1 MYRITIPAITLA
13 VILAVFGFVI
23 VSYSGPDSPSHELD
37 LQNPELVEAA
47 VLDAENRW
55 PTAQQDETA
64 AASSS
69 NLFSW
74 EIDTEQPVNTATLYP
89 IKIRVS
95 YSDNDYEF
103 SGKVKIFHGD
113 VGTVSTASG
122 LLRMGSLIFLAE
134 QMPLGNSLE
143 ICSKISEDW
152 SSCHLRSKRHETA
165 WEKPK
170 VPTILF
176 KKENLPGIVIYD
188 LDGTGSLEIIFQK
201 WGGNRGGP
209 EFTVYQKD
217 RLGLVS
223 PTVSFR
229 GSSKLHEDGRVIQTL
244 WSSSVCDGNV
254 DETYRSIEGRYT
266 LMHRKT
272 YFMYG
277 GQRKDESRN
286 CGYVEETYD
295 QKSNK
300 YLKRKVF

>member
-1 MYRITIPAITLA
+1 MYRITIPAI
-13 VILAVFGFVI
+13 ILAVFGFVI
-23 VSYSGPDSPSHELD
+23 LSDSVPDNSSHELD
-37 LQNPELVEAA
+37 LQNPNLVEAA

-55 PTAQQDETA
+55 PMAQRYETTN
-64 AASSS
+64 ASSS

-89 IKIRVS
+89 IKIRVL

-122 LLRMGSLIFLAE
+122 LLRMGSLMFLAE
-134 QMPLGNSLE
+134 QIPLGNSLE

-152 SSCHLRSKRHETA
+152 SSCHLRSKRHEIA

-170 VPTILF
+170 DPTRTF
-176 KKENLPGIVIYD
+176 NKKNLPGILIHD
-188 LDGTGSLEIIFQK
+188 LDRTGSPEIIFQK
-201 WGGNRGGP
+201 WSGNRGGA

-217 RLGLVS
+217 LRGIVS

-229 GSSKLHEDGRVIQTL
+229 GSSELRDDGRVIQTR
-244 WSSSVCDGNV
+244 WSSNVCDGNV
-254 DETYRSIEGRYT
+254 DEIYRSIEGRYT
-266 LMHRKT
+266 LMQRKT
-272 YFMYG
+272 YFMDG
-277 GQRKDESRN
+277 GQKTDESRN